1 MAKMAKTHADKAKVR
16 LRRAKTMGMA
26 DLNKKKSSIP
36 EDSLLRLDKY
46 VRNIRHQQTPG
57 EPGLHFQMQNMVT
70 KHDDSI
76 ATLLKAKDKE
86 LKSS

>member
-1 MAKMAKTHADKAKVR
+1 MAKLAKTHADKAKVR
-16 LRRAKTMGMA
+16 LRRAKNLGMA

-46 VRNIRHQQTPG
+46 VCSIVRKRTQIEVLFPLQ
-57 EPGLHFQMQNMVT
+57 LQNVVN
-70 KHDDSI
+70 KHDSSI
-76 ATLLKAKDKE
+76 ASLLQAKDKE